1 MIKKRIAAAVISVL
15 MIATMATIPALA
27 TTIYGYY
34 EYGAQTYSNSLMGAY
49 SIQGAYP
56 GWTATSV
63 KSSYPSYSSYY
74 KDSYYYEY
82 EKIGNNYQLIYDD
95 YVGGVGSLVTTY
107 TGHDICSD
115 TAKRNHY
122 SRLHESIYSSS
133 SIIDGV
139 DTTVVG
145 KY

>member
-56 GWTATSV
+56 GWTSTSV
-63 KSSYPSYSSYY
+63 KSSYPSYSGKY

-82 EKIGNNYQLIYDD
+82 KQSGRSYQLLYSD

-107 TGHDICSD
+107 TGHDISSQ
-115 TAKRNHY
+115 AVKRNHY
-122 SRLHESIYSSS
+122 SRLHETIYSSS

-139 DTTVVG
+139 DTTVVD
-145 KY
+145 